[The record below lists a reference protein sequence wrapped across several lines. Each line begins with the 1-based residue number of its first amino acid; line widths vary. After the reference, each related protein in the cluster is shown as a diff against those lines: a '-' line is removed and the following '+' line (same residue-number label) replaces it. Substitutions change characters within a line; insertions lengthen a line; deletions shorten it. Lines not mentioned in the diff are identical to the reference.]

1 MKAVPVFKEDIDK
14 SLDEKVQRLISQK
27 LAEREDQD
35 KKKDVQ
41 SKIDAIKKT
50 LIPRDTHS
58 EIVQTVQPA
67 QPTLHVHEHTIVEND
82 CPTCKGHTL
91 KVEGGTAKCS
101 GPNCGKEY
109 LLEEKKKKITSKSD
123 RKDLLCTTCGHTM
136 SERDIKGKNYDTCP
150 LCEAGK
156 GVMKINW
163 DEIDSAKMISKGLI
177 K

>member
-1 MKAVPVFKEDIDK
+1 MKHAPVFKEDVDK
-14 SLDEKVQRLISQK
+14 ALDEKVQKMVSQK
-27 LAEREDQD
+27 LAEKEEFD
-35 KKKDVQ
+35 KKRSVDD
-41 SKIDAIKKT
+41 KIAAIKKT
-50 LIPRDTHS
+50 LIPREGGT
-58 EIVQTVQPA
+58 QPI
-67 QPTLHVHEHTIVEND
+67 QHVHEQHEHEFTSLAND

-91 KVEGGTAKCS
+91 KVEGVSAKCN

-109 LLEEKKKKITSKSD
+109 LLEEKRKKITNKSE

-136 SERDIKGKNYDTCP
+136 SEHEIKGKNYDTCP
-150 LCEAGK
+150 LCESGK

>member
-1 MKAVPVFKEDIDK
+1 MRVVPVFKEDIDK
-14 SLDEKVQRLISQK
+14 SLDEKVQKMVSQK
-27 LAEREDQD
+27 LAEIGDQD

-41 SKIDAIKKT
+41 SKIDAIRKT
-50 LIPRDTHS
+50 LIPKETHS

-67 QPTLHVHEHTIVEND
+67 QHVHEHTVVDSD

-91 KVEGGTAKCS
+91 KVEGGSAKCN

-109 LLEEKKKKITSKSD
+109 LLEEKKKRITSKSD

-177 K
+177 R